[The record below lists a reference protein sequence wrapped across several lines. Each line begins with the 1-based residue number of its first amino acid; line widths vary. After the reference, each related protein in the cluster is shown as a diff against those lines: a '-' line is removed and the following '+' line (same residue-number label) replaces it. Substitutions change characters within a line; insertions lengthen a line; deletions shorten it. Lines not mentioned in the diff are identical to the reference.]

1 MEDEDTFNRYKNE
14 YGFIGEFNMDVMA
27 RPEVSNKYFFN
38 DKEFNTMYIGNV
50 MNIDRA
56 GNVTLVLQEYVPNI
70 NTGEVMNKRFNSR
83 NNRFFENGS
92 IVILNN
98 NSFNNVNNS
107 LNNVEAYLIPNTN
120 YDSDTSTVGYIS
132 NTEDED
138 DEFEEE
144 FKRRLTFNEPKF
156 SKKSRL
162 EGGKK
167 RKSSK
172 KSKKTFKRRKTRKAK
187 RRKH

>member
-1 MEDEDTFNRYKNE
+1 MEDEETFNRYKDR

-27 RPEVSNKYFFN
+27 GPEVSNKYFFN

-50 MNIDRA
+50 MNIDRD

-70 NTGEVMNKRFNSR
+70 NTGEVMNKRRNLR

-98 NSFNNVNNS
+98 NLLNNNS
-107 LNNVEAYLIPNTN
+107 LNNIEAYLIPNTN

-144 FKRRLTFNEPKF
+144 FKRRLTFNNEA
-156 SKKSRL
+156 SRKKSRQQ
-162 EGGKK
+162 GGKRK
-167 RKSSK
+167 KSSK
-172 KSKKTFKRRKTRKAK
+172 KSKKTSKRRKTRKVK
-187 RRKH
+187 RRKY

>member
-1 MEDEDTFNRYKNE
+1 MEDEATFNRYKNE
-14 YGFIGEFNMDVMA
+14 YGFVGEFNMDVMA

-56 GNVTLVLQEYVPNI
+56 GNVTLLLQEYVPNI
-70 NTGEVMNKRFNSR
+70 NTGEVMNKRFNR
-83 NNRFFENGS
+83 RYNRFFENGS
-92 IVILNN
+92 MVILD
-98 NSFNNVNNS
+98 NNS
-107 LNNVEAYLIPNTN
+107 LDDVAAYLIPNTN

-162 EGGKK
+162 EGGKR
-167 RKSSK
+167 RKSRK
-172 KSKKTFKRRKTRKAK
+172 KSKKTSKRRKTRKVK

>member
-1 MEDEDTFNRYKNE
+1 MEDEETFNRYKDR
-14 YGFIGEFNMDVMA
+14 YGFEGEFNMNVMA
-27 RPEVSNKYFFN
+27 RPAVSNKYFFN

-50 MNIDRA
+50 MNIDRN
-56 GNVTLVLQEYVPNI
+56 GYVTLVLQEYVPNI
-70 NTGEVMNKRFNSR
+70 NTGEVMNKRRNLR

-92 IVILNN
+92 IVILDND
-98 NSFNNVNNS
+98 SLDNVD
-107 LNNVEAYLIPNTN
+107 AYLIPNTN

-132 NTEDED
+132 DTEDEV

-144 FKRRLTFNEPKF
+144 FKRRLTFNNTNP
-156 SKKSRL
+156 SKKSRQQ
-162 EGGKK
+162 GGKK

-172 KSKKTFKRRKTRKAK
+172 KPKKTSKRRKTHKVK

>member
-1 MEDEDTFNRYKNE
+1 
-14 YGFIGEFNMDVMA
+14 
-27 RPEVSNKYFFN
+27 
-38 DKEFNTMYIGNV
+38 MYIGNV

-70 NTGEVMNKRFNSR
+70 NTGEVINKRR
-83 NNRFFENGS
+83 NMRNRRFFEPGS
-92 IVILNN
+92 IVVLNN
-98 NSFNNVNNS
+98 NSLNS
-107 LNNVEAYLIPNTN
+107 INAYLIPNVN

-144 FKRRLTFNEPKF
+144 FKRRLTFNNTNP
-156 SKKSRL
+156 SKKSRQL
-162 EGGKK
+162 GGKK

-172 KSKKTFKRRKTRKAK
+172 KPKKTSKRRKTRKVK
-187 RRKH
+187 SRKH

>member
-1 MEDEDTFNRYKNE
+1 MEDEETFNRYKDR
-14 YGFIGEFNMDVMA
+14 YGFVGEFNMDVMA
-27 RPEVSNKYFFN
+27 RPQVSNKYFFN

-70 NTGEVMNKRFNSR
+70 NTGEVMNKRRNSR

-92 IVILNN
+92 IVVLD
-98 NSFNNVNNS
+98 NNS
-107 LNNVEAYLIPNTN
+107 LDNVEAYLIPNTN
-120 YDSDTSTVGYIS
+120 YDSDASTVGYIS

-144 FKRRLTFNEPKF
+144 FKRRLTFNNTT
-156 SKKSRL
+156 SRKKSRQQ
-162 EGGKK
+162 GGKK

-172 KSKKTFKRRKTRKAK
+172 KHKKTSKRRKTRKVK